1 MFSLFGNS
9 AAKRIILFAALLIL
23 ALVIVAAVLA
33 PQLTRPD
40 PWAMIARP
48 LLWPASDM
56 ATPLGTDILGRD
68 ILAGIAHGA
77 RVSLLVG
84 VAASLAGMLTGILI
98 GAPAGYFGGWVD
110 DILMRIT
117 EVFQTFPPFL
127 FTLVIVMVLGPSIN
141 TTIFAIALVS
151 WPAIARMVRA
161 EVFSQRDREYV
172 LACQGAGMGDFR
184 IIVSEI
190 LPSTFPVVIVTGSIM
205 VATAILTES
214 ALAFLGLGD
223 PNTMSWGSMIAAGRD
238 LLRTAWYITAIPG
251 VTIMLT
257 VLAVNVVGDALND
270 ALNPRLRVQA

>member
-1 MFSLFGNS
+1 
-9 AAKRIILFAALLIL
+9 
-23 ALVIVAAVLA
+23 
-33 PQLTRPD
+33 
-40 PWAMIARP
+40 
-48 LLWPASDM
+48 M